1 MKKLVA
7 YSFALLCY
15 AWGAVVC
22 WLAVGCSSA
31 AIDRTVSTIDPYQT
45 CLLAARLSPRT
56 PEIAAKSG
64 MTAEQWSESVCRI
77 AEGLV
82 GVAESIASSACIVP
96 NRAAGVAGG
105 PSWP

>member
-1 MKKLVA
+1 MKLHLVA
-7 YSFALLCY
+7 LASYI
-15 AWGAVVC
+15 WGAIVC

-45 CLLAARLSPRT
+45 CMLAARLSPRT
-56 PEIAAKSG
+56 PELAAKSG

-82 GVAESIASSACIVP
+82 NVAESIATATCDRLPQVQAS
-96 NRAAGVAGG
+96 GVAGG